1 MRTGRGGHVDVSQA
15 EVMLAHLATEI
26 AGTALGLPGI
36 EQAPDAP
43 WGVFPAEGDDQWC
56 VVTVRDD
63 ADWQRLAG
71 VIGTP
76 GVPAATRA
84 ERLASK
90 AALEAHLAQWLA
102 TRDAEAAAQTLQA
115 AGIPAARMLRVTEQP
130 EYPYFA
136 ERGLFRTDTHA
147 LLPEPLMAERRPAVW
162 QAIADAADG
171 PAPLMG
177 QDTLA
182 VMRDWLHLDEAELAR
197 LETEGVL
204 EGVPEKVRAM
214 IADGSYLQQSRKE
227 SAR

>member
-1 MRTGRGGHVDVSQA
+1 
-15 EVMLAHLATEI
+15 
-26 AGTALGLPGI
+26 
-36 EQAPDAP
+36 
-43 WGVFPAEGDDQWC
+43 
-56 VVTVRDD
+56 
-63 ADWQRLAG
+63 
-71 VIGTP
+71 
-76 GVPAATRA
+76 
-84 ERLASK
+84 
-90 AALEAHLAQWLA
+90 
-102 TRDAEAAAQTLQA
+102 
-115 AGIPAARMLRVTEQP
+115 
-130 EYPYFA
+130 
-136 ERGLFRTDTHA
+136 
-147 LLPEPLMAERRPAVW
+147 VW